1 MEKVKV
7 VGMSCGHCTS
17 SVEKALN
24 DLDGVSEAK
33 ADLLSGE
40 VTYESEGKVDAT
52 AVADAIVKI
61 GFEVKK

>member
-24 DLDGVSEAK
+24 GLEGVSEAK

-40 VTYESEGKVDAT
+40 VSYKSEGKVDT
-52 AVADAIVKI
+52 AAVEDAIVKI